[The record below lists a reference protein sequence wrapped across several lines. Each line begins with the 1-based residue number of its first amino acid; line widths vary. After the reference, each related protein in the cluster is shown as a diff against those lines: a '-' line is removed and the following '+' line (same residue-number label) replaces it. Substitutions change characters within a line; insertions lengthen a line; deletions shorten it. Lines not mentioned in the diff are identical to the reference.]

1 MTPTNIIPFP
11 DIRHALHCGGCPV
24 CGKNDGYLNLGAQHW
39 FICRTHKTK
48 WFVGENLFDSW
59 MTQTIPQHLVAE
71 QVLQTYHEV
80 TPLREQVTGEK
91 LMFPLD

>member
-1 MTPTNIIPFP
+1 MTPSNIIPFP

-48 WFVGENLFDSW
+48 WCIGENLFDSW
-59 MTQTIPQHLVAE
+59 MTQTLSQHHVAE
-71 QVLQTYHEV
+71 MLLRTFHEV
-80 TPLREQVTGEK
+80 TPVRAQVVGEK